1 MEPHVS
7 SIDELIAQLQTEE
20 GKARALARVVERG
33 IINSPDYTERAI
45 QTCIRVD
52 LVILA
57 ANLALKSGN
66 IERAIEIYER
76 GKLPSKA
83 GELAEK
89 SGQLVRASSV
99 YENAGLTRKAADIVF
114 NLGLREEAIK
124 ICVRCKD
131 FFYAA
136 ELAEKIGDT
145 ERAQSFTQRGSMGT
159 EGQYEPAGISWS
171 NFREARAAEKRKDY
185 RLAGGLYERD
195 GLFMDAM
202 NAFAYAGDYSRA
214 AINAEK
220 ARMFRAAADSYVKL
234 KDFPKAILN
243 YDKSGMFGICAD
255 LCKKTG
261 DIKMEKVYR
270 KLVELLK

>member
-1 MEPHVS
+1 MKPNVS
-7 SIDELIAQLQTEE
+7 SIDELIAQLRTEE
-20 GKARALARVVERG
+20 GKARALARVVEKG
-33 IINSPDYTERAI
+33 VISSQNYTERAI

-57 ANLALKSGN
+57 ADLALKSGN
-66 IERAIEIYER
+66 IERAIEIYEQ

-83 GELAEK
+83 VELAEK
-89 SGQLVRASSV
+89 SGQLVRAASI
-99 YENAGLTRKAADIVF
+99 YENAGLTRKAADIFF
-114 NLGLREEAIK
+114 NLRLPEEAIEV
-124 ICVRCKD
+124 CVRGKD

-136 ELAEKIGDT
+136 ELAKKIGDA
-145 ERAQSFTQRGSMGT
+145 ERAQSFTQRASMGI
-159 EGQYEPAGISWS
+159 EGRYEPIGVSWP
-171 NFREARAAEKRKDY
+171 NFREARAAEKIKDY
-185 RLAGGLYERD
+185 RLAGELYERD

-202 NAFAYAGDYSRA
+202 NAFAYAGDNSRT

-220 ARMFRAAADSYVKL
+220 ARMFRAAANSYVKL

-261 DIKMEKVYR
+261 DIKMEKAYR
-270 KLVELLK
+270 KLAELLR